1 MRIAKLTF
9 MLVALVGLMSL
20 VSYLTGETSKAAMTN
35 GRVNASWKGMES
47 FGLTSAGPNLARC
60 GAFPEN
66 VELTFAGSGIDNEGG
81 LFNVT
86 ASACTN
92 TATNLIFDLK
102 ATDKYVQSGDEIFI
116 EADSFVQVI
125 DPVNCFATNSH
136 PVPARVAGGTGGHA
150 GASGNA
156 RFHFANNLT
165 PCNGQNA
172 DAHVW
177 FEGVTMLP

>member
-9 MLVALVGLMSL
+9 MLIALVGLISL
-20 VSYLTGETSKAAMTN
+20 VSYLSGGTSKAATTD
-35 GRVNASWKGMES
+35 GSVNANWKGMES
-47 FGLTSAGPNLARC
+47 FGLTNAGPNVARC

-66 VELTFAGSGIDNEGG
+66 IELTFSGSGIDTEGG

-92 TATNLIFDLK
+92 TITNEIFNLK
-102 ATDKYVQSGDEIFI
+102 ATDTFVQSGDQIFI

-125 DPVNCFATNSH
+125 NPANCFATNSH
-136 PVPARVAGGTGGHA
+136 PVPARVTGGTGGRA
-150 GASGNA
+150 GATGNA

-177 FEGVTMLP
+177 FEGVVMLP